1 MRFAARSFRFA
12 LLCIAATFAS
22 TTFAV
27 QTDLEANASSLTAG
41 YGTQDSLLM
50 RLSWNSA
57 AQSLTQLALEHKR
70 AFGERAN
77 IVVVNHAWDA
87 TALDRVSFAL
97 SASDAETIAARW
109 RVDGQYSGKFGDQLN
124 VVVSL
129 GGFVSSTADGHRDH
143 SVIPSFAWYFAD
155 RQVIEGGLRFARSD
169 PGAQSAARGFVVYTW
184 GAPGQD
190 TLNVRVEGGRDFHV
204 VFDTEARDARDHH
217 RLHRRHTRHIFLDKL
232 LHARIGKPHRVEHPA
247 LDRHHPP
254 RHVPLA
260 RQGRDAF
267 RHDSAHAVERADA
280 REFIERAGGAR
291 GEHDGRG
298 EAHARE
304 VNFEVGV
311 GRSGHARGV
320 RASV

>member
-190 TLNVRVEGGRDFHV
+190 TLNVRVEGGR
-204 VFDTEARDARDHH
+204 EAYQSLGANVAVANFASQEFALNWRRWLTPDAGFG
-217 RLHRRHTRHIFLDKL
+217 LN
-232 LHARIGKPHRVEHPA
+232 A
-247 LDRHHPP
+247 
-254 RHVPLA
+254 
-260 RQGRDAF
+260 AF
-267 RHDSAHAVERADA
+267 YTNPTYSKTTL
-280 REFIERAGGAR
+280 GLGAFF
-291 GEHDGRG
+291 
-298 EAHARE
+298 A
-304 VNFEVGV
+304 F
-311 GRSGHARGV
+311 
-320 RASV
+320 